1 MSTLPNFGPL
11 DDAGAARQA
20 LAAQGYALASPALV
34 ARLAGAPQDALA
46 ALHTHWDALPAD
58 TWLRDGG
65 RYRRRRHGSLIHT
78 LADDRLVGVPHR
90 AHWQP
95 TTYNALH
102 GGLSRWFEP
111 LPSAMVEAPAWD
123 GLLRGLGRLLATPDT
138 DRWFIEAH
146 AFRID
151 TTDGVGRPTPEGAHR
166 DGVDFVVVLLLERQ
180 DVRGGETRVFEAE
193 GPHGVR
199 FTLAQPW
206 TALLLDDHRVIHET
220 TPLQPDGPHPHRD
233 TLVLTFRR
241 DGFQDPA

>member
-1 MSTLPNFGPL
+1 MSSPL
-11 DDAGAARQA
+11 TVQTA
-20 LAAQGYALASPALV
+20 PAL
-34 ARLAGAPQDALA
+34 ALA
-46 ALHTHWDALPAD
+46 ALAEVGHALAAPALLCQLAQVPQAGLDALHAHWDDLPPDA
-58 TWLRDGG
+58 WLRDGG
-65 RYRRRRHGSLIHT
+65 RYRRRRHGSFVHT
-78 LADDRLVGVPHR
+78 LADDHLALVPHR

-102 GGLSRWFEP
+102 GGLSRWFDP
-111 LPSAMVEAPAWD
+111 LPEALVQAPAWQ
-123 GLLRGLGRLLATPDT
+123 GLLRGLGRLLADLGPGAT
-138 DRWFIEAH
+138 RWFIEAH

-166 DGVDFVVVLLLERQ
+166 DGVDFVAVILLARE
-180 DVRGGETRVFEAE
+180 DVRGGETRVFDAD
-193 GPHGVR
+193 GPQGVR

-220 TPLQPDGPHPHRD
+220 TPLQPDGAHPHRD